1 MKYSILE
8 IAEILGADAS
18 HLNNASIDTLLTD
31 SRTLTYPDRSLFFA
45 LHTDSNDGSD
55 DKPPWRSLHR
65 LIKER
70 DSRTCGLSSWWSTS
84 RKACRQATPISL
96 L

>member
-8 IAEILGADAS
+8 IAEILGADTS

-31 SRTLTYPDRSLFFA
+31 SRTLTYPDRSLF
-45 LHTDSNDGSD
+45 S
-55 DKPPWRSLHR
+55 RSTPTATTVTA
-65 LIKER
+65 
-70 DSRTCGLSSWWSTS
+70 TCTSCMRKACAILWWSTS

>member
-31 SRTLTYPDRSLFFA
+31 SRTLTYPDR
-45 LHTDSNDGSD
+45 
-55 DKPPWRSLHR
+55 
-65 LIKER
+65 
-70 DSRTCGLSSWWSTS
+70 
-84 RKACRQATPISL
+84 
-96 L
+96 